1 MHHDIM
7 KDFISYLKS
16 KVFLRILV
24 YAVTIAFTLLVVLLV
39 GLRIYTH
46 HNRSIIVPDFSDLPV
61 DVAAKLID
69 TRHLRYEIFDS
80 IFITTREPGVVI
92 DQHPKPG
99 FLVKKNRK
107 VYLTINANSPEKMVM
122 PDLLGITLREA
133 RNKISIAALRLGR
146 LSYRYSIAKNVV
158 LEQQL
163 NDHIIEPG
171 DTLLKGSAIDLV
183 LGKGLSD
190 EKSRVPNLIGL
201 TVEQAIIKAADA
213 FFTIN
218 TSIPDETVKEGQGS
232 IPIIYRH
239 HPAHSASVLVPLG
252 TQITVWITTDST
264 KVPGYAK
271 SDTSDYAWPEL
282 NEDENVE
289 IIEDDSYDYDYPD

>member
-1 MHHDIM
+1 M

-16 KVFLRILV
+16 KTFLRTLV
-24 YAVTIAFTLLVVLLV
+24 YMVTLAFTLFMVLLIS
-39 GLRIYTH
+39 LRIYTH
-46 HNRSIIVPDFSDLPV
+46 HNPSIVVPDFSDLPV

-69 TRHLRYEIFDS
+69 SRHLRYEIFDS
-80 IFITTREPGVVI
+80 IYVTNRDPGVVI

-107 VYLTINANSPEKMVM
+107 VYLTINANSPEKIVM

-133 RNKISIAALRLGR
+133 RNKITIASLRLGK

-163 NDHIIEPG
+163 NGKVIDPG
-171 DTLLKGSAIDLV
+171 DTLLKGSSIDLV

-190 EKSRVPNLIGL
+190 EKSSVPDLIGL
-201 TVEQAIIKAADA
+201 TVEQAINKASDY

-218 TSIPDETVKEGQGS
+218 TSIPDETVKEGQD
-232 IPIIYRH
+232 IVPFIYRH
-239 HPAHSASVLVPLG
+239 HPAHSANVQVPLG
-252 TQITVWITTDST
+252 TQITVWVTTDST
-264 KVPGYAK
+264 KLPGFAG
-271 SDTSDYAWPEL
+271 SDTSNYAWPEL
-282 NEDENVE
+282 NEGEHVE
-289 IIEDDSYDYDYPD
+289 VTEDDSYDYDYPD